1 MKLQDIK
8 AVHRENSK
16 NLRTFK
22 RSKAKITPLSELEDD
37 RDKLKKKLGT
47 HKSMIDKFKEMNKKM
62 DQNEKKLNSALETS
76 LTTASNLKH
85 MVDTL
90 QEASSS

>member
-1 MKLQDIK
+1 M
-8 AVHRENSK
+8 HRENSK

-37 RDKLKKKLGT
+37 REKLKKKLGT

-62 DQNEKKLNSALETS
+62 D
-76 LTTASNLKH
+76 
-85 MVDTL
+85 
-90 QEASSS
+90 